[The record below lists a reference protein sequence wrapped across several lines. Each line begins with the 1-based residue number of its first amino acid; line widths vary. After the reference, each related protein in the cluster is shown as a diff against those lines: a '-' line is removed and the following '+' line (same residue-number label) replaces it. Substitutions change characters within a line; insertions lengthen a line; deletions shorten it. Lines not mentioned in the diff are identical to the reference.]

1 MMISDRIKMKAN
13 RKGRVAVRRIGILVL
28 GLMISTILVP
38 NPALAVHVEEPS
50 DLFWNLI
57 EEARWGESEAQFA
70 VAMMYAAGEGVEMDQ
85 EEAANWFEKAAHEG
99 HPHAMFKIAER
110 YEKGNGVAK
119 DAEAAMLWYRKAAET
134 GYQKGEDKAYFDQVR
149 QLQVEAMK
157 ETIKQEQL
165 EEERKYQDQIRR
177 EQNRLLERMN
187 KEQYR
192 YDNSRYYRRNR
203 NRNR

>member
-1 MMISDRIKMKAN
+1 MMISDRIKTKAN
-13 RKGRVAVRRIGILVL
+13 RKGRVAVRHIGILVL
-28 GLMISTILVP
+28 GLMISAILVP
-38 NPALAVHVEEPS
+38 NPAMAVHVEEPS

-57 EEARWGESEAQFA
+57 EEARWGESEAQYT

-85 EEAANWFEKAAHEG
+85 VEAAKWFEKAAHEG

-119 DAEAAMLWYRKAAET
+119 DAETAMLWYRKAAET
-134 GYQKGEDKAYFDQVR
+134 GYKQGEDKAYFDQVR

-165 EEERKYQDQIRR
+165 EEERKYQDQVRK

-187 KEQYR
+187 KERYR
-192 YDNSRYYRRNR
+192 YDPYYNRRRSRNR
-203 NRNR
+203 

>member
-1 MMISDRIKMKAN
+1 MKAN

-28 GLMISTILVP
+28 GLMISAILVP
-38 NPALAVHVEEPS
+38 NPAMAVHVGEPS
-50 DLFWNLI
+50 DLFWSLI

-85 EEAANWFEKAAHEG
+85 EEAAKWFEKAAHEG

-119 DAEAAMLWYRKAAET
+119 DTETAMLWYRKAAET

-157 ETIKQEQL
+157 ETIKREQL
-165 EEERKYQDQIRR
+165 EDDQKYQDQVRR

-192 YDNSRYYRRNR
+192 YDNRRYYRRNLRR
-203 NRNR
+203 NR